1 MTTIRKAT
9 TADAPALL
17 DIYAPYVR
25 LTAITFEY
33 DVPTVE
39 EFSRRIANIGSRY
52 PYIVAENDGLIAGY
66 AYASQFHER
75 AAYQWSVETSIY
87 LDTTQRRKGIGRK
100 LYNELERLLRVQ
112 GVCNMNACIT
122 WLPHA
127 DPHLPIG
134 SVPFHEAM
142 GFSRCAHFHRCGLK
156 FNHWYDVV
164 WMEKMI
170 GEHREG

>member
-9 TADAPALL
+9 TADAQALL
-17 DIYAPYVR
+17 NIYAPYVAQ
-25 LTAITFEY
+25 TAITFEY
-33 DVPTVE
+33 EVPSPE
-39 EFSRRIANIGSRY
+39 EFSRRISRIGSRY
-52 PYIVAENDGLIAGY
+52 PYILAEEDGRIAGY

-87 LDTTQRRKGIGRK
+87 IDTAQRHHGLGRM
-100 LYNELERLLRVQ
+100 LYSELERLLRAQ
-112 GVCNMNACIT
+112 GITNMNACIT
-122 WLPHA
+122 WLPHP
-127 DPHLPIG
+127 DPHLPTD

-142 GFSRCAHFHRCGLK
+142 GFSRCAHFHRCGYK